1 MAPTPTSR
9 RSTACRTWRRSRAGS
24 PCSCARAHRRSWCCS
39 ARFRRARSSCSS
51 CGAMSVRRSADSR
64 AAPWP
69 RVSAGAVS
77 RCGTR
82 GGGGSSARSRRGSGC
97 AARVVSACSCRRALR
112 SRGSHAT
119 RGCSRCSRHS
129 IAWPL
134 RRSRGSATTWRSGS
148 SARRRRRPRRRDA
161 MSAAP
166 DLRRFREA
174 YAAHRASEGRGSGGE
189 AEALALPWLRTGP
202 QRRQWAVRART
213 FERFLDAVV
222 AVRALEVSP
231 RPLRV
236 LDLGAGNGWLCYRLA
251 RLGHR
256 CVAIDLRDDA
266 VDGLR
271 AADAYRAHLPAMFGR
286 VAASFEALPIA
297 ARVFDIAVFNAA
309 LHYALDLR
317 RTLEEAARVVVA
329 GGRIAIL
336 DSPFYREAV
345 HGEAMVRE
353 KRAEARLRFGAR
365 ADVLTAPPFIEYLT
379 ADRLEEASSGLGLRW
394 RRRRVRYPLAY
405 ELRPL
410 IARLRRRRPPSRFDL
425 WEATV
430 P

>member
-1 MAPTPTSR
+1 
-9 RSTACRTWRRSRAGS
+9 
-24 PCSCARAHRRSWCCS
+24 
-39 ARFRRARSSCSS
+39 
-51 CGAMSVRRSADSR
+51 
-64 AAPWP
+64 
-69 RVSAGAVS
+69 
-77 RCGTR
+77 
-82 GGGGSSARSRRGSGC
+82 
-97 AARVVSACSCRRALR
+97 
-112 SRGSHAT
+112 
-119 RGCSRCSRHS
+119 
-129 IAWPL
+129 
-134 RRSRGSATTWRSGS
+134 
-148 SARRRRRPRRRDA
+148 

-174 YAAHRASEGRGSGGE
+174 YAAHRAAEGRGSGGE
-189 AEALALPWLRTGP
+189 AEALALPRLRAGP

-213 FERFLDAVV
+213 FERFLEAVV

-256 CVAIDLRDDA
+256 CVAIDIRDDD

-271 AADAYRAHLPAMFGR
+271 AADLYRAHLPAMFGR
-286 VAASFEALPIA
+286 IAASFEALPIA
-297 ARVFDIAVFNAA
+297 ACVFDVAVFNAA

-317 RTLEEAARVVVA
+317 RALEEAARVVVA
-329 GGRIAIL
+329 GGRIAVL
-336 DSPFYREAV
+336 DSPFYRKAED
-345 HGEAMVRE
+345 GEAMVRE
-353 KRAEARLRFGAR
+353 KKAGAHLRFGEH

-379 ADRLEEASSGLGLRW
+379 VERLEEASSGLGLRW
-394 RRRRVRYPLAY
+394 RCHRVRYPLAY